1 MTFEAPI
8 SQWQEPVQEAWVDY
22 NGHMNIA
29 YHTLIFF
36 NAVDQFYEM
45 IGLGQPYKETKR
57 MTTFAVECHVGY
69 QREVKLGD
77 EVKVTIQL
85 LGFDEKRLH
94 YFCTMFHV
102 TEGYQIATQEYLV
115 LHVDLAT
122 KKVTSFSADPME
134 KMAELWKVHKDLP
147 TPPQICGKMK
157 IPSLQK

>member
-8 SQWQEPVQEAWVDY
+8 SSWQEPIQEAWVDY

-45 IGLGQPYKETKR
+45 IGLGRPYKEAKA
-57 MTTFAVECHVGY
+57 MTTFAVESHIVY

-77 EVKVTIQL
+77 EVKVSIQL

-94 YFCTMFHV
+94 YFCTMQHA
-102 TEGYQIATQEYLV
+102 TEGYSISTQELLV
-115 LHVDLAT
+115 LHVDLST
-122 KKVTSFSADPME
+122 KKVTPFSEDPME
-134 KMAELWKVHKDLP
+134 KMAELWEAHKDLP
-147 TPPQICGKMK
+147 IPPQICSKMK
-157 IPSLQK
+157 IPSLRK